1 MQPPLI
7 SEGEVKEK
15 NFRRFSTSSTD
26 ETHMLKLEW
35 QTKWNQ
41 KSILL
46 IHNTALHNKQYRSH
60 DLNFPCNTEL
70 FQQSDLRSNCLYFLS
85 DWMSNSSCG
94 ESSGLRFQLSY
105 PNMLLSYL
113 QTFVRRL
120 RLIWQSIAFYTIISS
135 LGLIFSLSSD
145 HSRFSCFNVIQCIP
159 EIKRKTLMSWYDSSK
174 MALPVGK
181 YNSCSR

>member
-26 ETHMLKLEW
+26 ETDMLKLEW

-41 KSILL
+41 KSVLL
-46 IHNTALHNKQYRSH
+46 IHNTAHNKQYRSH

-135 LGLIFSLSSD
+135 LGFNFPTLVWPFTIQLFQRNSV
-145 HSRFSCFNVIQCIP
+145 HS